1 MNENELFFSG
11 TLLRKK
17 LNFDLADICDLD
29 YHEDNEDEDE
39 DVELDVTSKK
49 KRRFNNMN
57 HHDISETTGNSLET
71 SLELTP
77 NAVPSPCRTRSGR
90 IFNHTSSSEKPK
102 NILSKRIYRKKITVN
117 NTVKEIGS
125 SAIMPS
131 GSTTPSPINR
141 IPTPVFNSNSAKGDL
156 A

>member
-1 MNENELFFSG
+1 M
-11 TLLRKK
+11 
-17 LNFDLADICDLD
+17 NFDLADICDLD

-49 KRRFNNMN
+49 KRRFNANTMN
-57 HHDISETTGNSLET
+57 NHNNHDISET

-102 NILSKRIYRKKITVN
+102 ILSKRIYRKKITVN

-141 IPTPVFNSNSAKGDL
+141 IPTPVFNSNSAKGDFT
-156 A
+156 